1 MTRVTQMGGVEAQG
15 QQQAQ
20 QQGQEPGQSLSKK
33 NMNPRIARQGDDVA
47 DQADRKPTTF
57 TDWASI

>member
-15 QQQAQ
+15 QQQVQ
-20 QQGQEPGQSLSKK
+20 QQGQEPGQALQKK
-33 NMNPRIARQGDDVA
+33 GTAPKIARQGDDGA
-47 DQADRKPTTF
+47 EQQGRKPTIF